1 MRKAERGT
9 QTGTVLRER
18 HAADSAAIRHREPIP
33 GIPQGQGRPAA
44 LLQIR
49 VHPALLRQIKVY
61 AALRRRVQELQP
73 LCKAGAGLQSEFAE
87 PQM

>member
-9 QTGTVLRER
+9 QTGTVRRKRLK
-18 HAADSAAIRHREPIP
+18 ADSAAIRYREPIP
-33 GIPQGQGRPAA
+33 EIPQVQGRPAV

>member
-9 QTGTVLRER
+9 QTGTVRRER
-18 HAADSAAIRHREPIP
+18 LKADRAAIRYREPIP
-33 GIPQGQGRPAA
+33 GIPQVQGRPAV

-49 VHPALLRQIKVY
+49 VHPALLLQIKVY
-61 AALRRRVQELQP
+61 AALLRRVQELPP
-73 LCKAGAGLQSEFAE
+73 LCKAGAGLPSEFAE

>member
-9 QTGTVLRER
+9 QTGTVRRER
-18 HAADSAAIRHREPIP
+18 HTADSAAIRNREPIL
-33 GIPQGQGRPAA
+33 GIPQGQGRPAV

-61 AALRRRVQELQP
+61 AALRRRARELQP
-73 LCKAGAGLQSEFAE
+73 LCKAGAVLRSEFAE